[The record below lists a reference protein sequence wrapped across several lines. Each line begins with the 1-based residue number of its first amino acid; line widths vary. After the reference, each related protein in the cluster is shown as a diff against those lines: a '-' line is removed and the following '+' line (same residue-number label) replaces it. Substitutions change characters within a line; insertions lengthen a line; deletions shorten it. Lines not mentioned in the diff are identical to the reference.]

1 MHAAWQALQPMH
13 FETSMS
19 FATGTVCRTFGA
31 DVVEAERLFTSSDW
45 SAMVRL
51 LS

>member
-1 MHAAWQALQPMH
+1 MQATWQALHPMH

-19 FATGTVCRTFGA
+19 FATSSGCRICGGA
-31 DVVEAERLFTSSDW
+31 AVEAERRITSSDW